1 MSNLHT
7 DVHVN
12 TVVSEQESAALTF
25 RKNER
30 LCSKKQ
36 IEMLFEGG
44 SSRSMTAFPLR
55 AVFRF
60 MPSEAVLAEQVQA
73 DITADEAEKV
83 PNEAEKS
90 IHEVGNAATKLLI
103 SVPKKYFKRA
113 VKRNRVKRQV
123 REAYRKNKG
132 LLREVRKKHA
142 DETLLLAL
150 IWLDDVLHD
159 SSNVEKQVCNLL
171 KRIGELP

>member
-1 MSNLHT
+1 MLNLHT

-12 TVVSEQESAALTF
+12 TVISEQESTALTF

-60 MPSEAVLAEQVQA
+60 IPSEAVSAEGA
-73 DITADEAEKV
+73 RAEAMPDEAGESLHKT
-83 PNEAEKS
+83 
-90 IHEVGNAATKLLI
+90 GNAEVKLLI

-123 REAYRKNKG
+123 REAYRKNKS
-132 LLREVRKKHA
+132 LLQEVRKKHA
-142 DETLLLAL
+142 GETLLLAL
-150 IWLDDVLHD
+150 IWLDDVLHESKD
-159 SSNVEKQVCNLL
+159 VEKQVCNLL